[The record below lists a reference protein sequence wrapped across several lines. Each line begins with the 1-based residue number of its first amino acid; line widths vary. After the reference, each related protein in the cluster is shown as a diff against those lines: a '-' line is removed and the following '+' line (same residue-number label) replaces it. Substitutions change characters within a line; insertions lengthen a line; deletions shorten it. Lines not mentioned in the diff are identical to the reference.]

1 MCTVNTQHTAR
12 QDALFTIG
20 LCLATIFGR
29 KRPSSSELR
38 TVLMYSRDST
48 QWDPSSITLNLSF
61 NVVINW
67 PANGWTRP
75 KLAANYYL
83 TIIIPSCVHTCC
95 IMKVRDI

>member
-1 MCTVNTQHTAR
+1 M
-12 QDALFTIG
+12 
-20 LCLATIFGR
+20 ATFFGR

-48 QWDPSSITLNLSF
+48 QLDPTSITLNLSS

-67 PANGWTRP
+67 PADGHTRP
-75 KLAANYYL
+75 KLAAKYYL